1 MKGDIA
7 IAGFML
13 TAAEWDAMD
22 ARARAQLVAAA
33 SRAEDAWIVVAIG
46 DAELS
51 APSAKES

>member
-13 TAAEWDAMD
+13 TAAEWDALD

-33 SRAEDAWIVVAIG
+33 SRSDDPWVMVAIG

-51 APSAKES
+51 APSVQES